1 MSNWSSIH
9 KQILSV
15 VEHATEGESI
25 VIKTI
30 YSHIGKVIGMRQDA
44 LPDEQEEVDAILAVI
59 DRKHLSVGIYEL
71 DKLCSM
77 PITLDAERMNA
88 TARRMM
94 NNGARVVDI

>member
-15 VEHATEGESI
+15 VEHATEG
-25 VIKTI
+25 
-30 YSHIGKVIGMRQDA
+30 KVIGLRQDA

-59 DRKHLSVGIYEL
+59 DKKHLSVGIYEL

-94 NNGARVVDI
+94 NDGARVVVI

>member
-9 KQILSV
+9 KQILFA
-15 VEHATEGESI
+15 VEHATDGETI

-30 YSHIGKVIGMRQDA
+30 YSHIGKVIFYKQDT
-44 LPDEQEEVDAILAVI
+44 LPDERDEVDAILATI
-59 DRKHLSVGIYEL
+59 GRKHLTVGIYEI

-88 TARRMM
+88 VSRRMM
-94 NNGARVVDI
+94 NNGARVIEI

>member
-9 KQILSV
+9 KQILFI

-25 VIKTI
+25 VIRTI
-30 YSHIGKVIGMRQDA
+30 FSHVGKVIGMRQDT
-44 LPDEQEEVDAILAVI
+44 LSDEQEEVNAILAVI
-59 DRKHLSVGIYEL
+59 DKKHLSVGIYEL
-71 DKLCSM
+71 DKLCST

>member
-25 VIKTI
+25 VIRTI
-30 YSHIGKVIGMRQDA
+30 FSHIGKVIGMRQDA
-44 LPDEQEEVDAILAVI
+44 LPDEQEEGDAVLAVI
-59 DRKHLSVGIYEL
+59 DKKNLSVGIYEL

-94 NNGARVVDI
+94 NDGARVVVI